1 MRRTNIGTG
10 NGNSIIDEQNENLIS
25 QLHQQTNALKS
36 LTIHIGEEV
45 RCQNNFL
52 QTAFMNDVDK
62 VDGVLKSSM
71 SKLGQLAKQ
80 NPSKLI
86 LYLIMFAFLIFFLC
100 WVIIK
105 LK

>member
-10 NGNSIIDEQNENLIS
+10 NGNLIIDEQNENLIN
-25 QLHQQTNALKS
+25 QLHEQTNALKS
-36 LTIHIGEEV
+36 LSIHIGEEV

-52 QTAFMNDVDK
+52 QTSFMHDVDK
-62 VDGVLKSSM
+62 VDGVLKLSM
-71 SKLGQLAKQ
+71 TKLGHLAKH
-80 NPSKLI
+80 NPSKFI